1 MKNSISLNRF
11 IDFGILW
18 MFGITILRGLRQPSD
33 WAEAHWLITYQ
44 FGFLKRALPGTLL
57 HPFITQQ
64 TAETVITIISTTLL
78 GIFFITLAWMCLG
91 LLRRFDYKLETILTI
106 LAFLTSPYIVMSAHL
121 NGFYDNLLI
130 LLSIAGI
137 LLVRLG
143 RHGMAAVVMTI
154 GILIHENIF
163 MVGLPSVLFAMVY
176 YQAQKN
182 GQFNVKSILRQALPF
197 LLPVIAFIALFLF
210 QSYYLNGNLLRNQ
223 LAAYLSQFEFIERNR
238 DKTVPD
244 AFTISFLDYT
254 EHQSQFFLARIFNK
268 NYLISI
274 LPTLILTLLFAAN
287 IIPKNKNK
295 GIVLMLLVAVSLVPL
310 SLHLIARDT
319 SRIWTFPLI
328 AAFLGLWTI
337 SKSADKIKFA
347 NKFQIPIIIACTAV
361 IVHNIFLQ
369 TPLMGGLSERYSN
382 DMRLWLYLPAFA
394 LIYIVHFIA
403 QRNDSKKYEN
413 LPS

>member
-1 MKNSISLNRF
+1 MKTGHPLNRF

-18 MFGITILRGLRQPSD
+18 MLGITILRGLQKPSD
-33 WAEAHWLITYQ
+33 WAEAHWLINYE

-78 GIFFITLAWMCLG
+78 GIFFITLAWMCISH
-91 LLRRFDYKLETILTI
+91 LRTFDYKLETILTT

-130 LLSIAGI
+130 LLSIAAIMLVRQGKHAVAAGVVTVGI
-137 LLVRLG
+137 LV
-143 RHGMAAVVMTI
+143 
-154 GILIHENIF
+154 HENIF
-163 MVGLPSVLFAMVY
+163 LVGLPSVLFAMVY
-176 YQAQKN
+176 YQVQKD
-182 GQFNVKSILRQALPF
+182 GQFNLKIILRQALPF
-197 LLPVIAFIALFLF
+197 LLPVLAFIALFLF
-210 QSYYLNGNLLRNQ
+210 QSYYLNGELLRNQ
-223 LAAYLSQFEFIERNR
+223 LAVHLSQFEFIERNR

-268 NYLISI
+268 NYLTRI
-274 LPTLILTLLFAAN
+274 LPTLILTLLLAGN
-287 IIPKNKNK
+287 IIPKNKKK
-295 GIVLMLLVAVSLVPL
+295 GILLALLAVASLIPL
-310 SLHLIARDT
+310 SLHAIARDT

-328 AAFLGLWTI
+328 AALLGLWTI
-337 SKSADKIKFA
+337 SRSMDKIKFT
-347 NKFQIPIIIACTAV
+347 NKFQISYIIACTAV
-361 IVHNIFLQ
+361 IIHNIFLQ

-382 DMRLWLYLPAFA
+382 DMRLWLYFPAFA
-394 LIYIVHFIA
+394 LVYIVHFIA